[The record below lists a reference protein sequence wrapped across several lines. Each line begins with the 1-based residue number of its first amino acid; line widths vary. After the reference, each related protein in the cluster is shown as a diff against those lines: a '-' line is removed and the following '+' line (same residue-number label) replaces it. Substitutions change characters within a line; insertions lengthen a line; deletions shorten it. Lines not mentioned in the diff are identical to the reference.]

1 MRKEKVL
8 VTGANGLLGANVIKT
23 LAGKGYNA
31 IAMVREGCNM
41 RGLSDLNHELVYG
54 NITNKN
60 HLEEQIKR
68 CDYVIHC
75 AARTKQVP
83 NKIEA
88 FTEANIKSTEHII
101 NLCNKYNI
109 KRLVFVSTANCFT
122 NGTIDKP
129 GDEKSNFMPWLEGSG
144 YAYSK
149 YIAQN
154 MVTKAAENNKINA
167 ITVAPTFMIG
177 ERDAGPSSGALLLYG
192 LKKRVVFYPPGGKSF
207 IDVDSAAEAV
217 VNALT
222 MGKSGNKY
230 MLSGTNLT
238 YKDFFKTV
246 AEHNNKRKLLIPI
259 PGALLK
265 VVALISDIL
274 ENITGASL
282 ALNSVNRKLL
292 CLDNYFSNSKAVKEL
307 SLKHTN
313 INSSINKAINWY
325 KQNRYL

>member
-1 MRKEKVL
+1 MCKKRVL
-8 VTGANGLLGANVIKT
+8 VTGANGLLGANVIKVLT
-23 LAGKGYNA
+23 NNNYHAV
-31 IAMVREGCNM
+31 AMVREGCNM
-41 RGLSDLNHELVYG
+41 TGLRNLNYELVYG
-54 NITNKN
+54 NITNYN
-60 HLEEQIKR
+60 HLEKQIKK

-75 AARTKQVP
+75 AARTKQTP

-88 FTEANIKSTEHII
+88 FTEANIKSTELII
-101 NLCNKYNI
+101 ELCSKYHT

-122 NGTIDKP
+122 NGTIDNP
-129 GDEKSNFMPWLEGSG
+129 GNEDSNFMPWLKDSG

-167 ITVAPTFMIG
+167 VTVAPTFMIG

-192 LKKRVVFYPPGGKSF
+192 LKKRIVFYPSGGKSF

-217 VNALT
+217 INALT
-222 MGKSGNKY
+222 MGKNGDKY

-238 YKDFFKTV
+238 YKDFFKIV
-246 AEHNNKRKLLIPI
+246 AEHNSKRKLFIPI
-259 PGALLK
+259 PSALLK

-292 CLDNYFSNSKAVKEL
+292 CLDNYFTNNKAVAEL
-307 SLKHTN
+307 RLKHTN